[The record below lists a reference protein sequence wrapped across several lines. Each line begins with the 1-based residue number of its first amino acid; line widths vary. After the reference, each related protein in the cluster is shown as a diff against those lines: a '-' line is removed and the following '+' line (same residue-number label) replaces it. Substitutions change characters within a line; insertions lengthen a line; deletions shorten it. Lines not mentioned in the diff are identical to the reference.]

1 MNSKRIRSR
10 RRQRRRKFLFS
21 LCFDNVPYSSVVV
34 LMTVFVLAIIPCA
47 MPLVVRQSSVVAFDG
62 GGLQSRSPP
71 LRRRFRRRRLRPS
84 RAYPSTLLLAHP
96 VRKND
101 FGGGQK
107 RTEEDTASSSSSS
120 SPRLSSLDYNPN
132 DSATSMQDESVVDN
146 DELSSIKRTVLS
158 MLRRNEMKQAL
169 DSIRS
174 LVVSL
179 GQKNDFDDGKYRL
192 RASQCVDEMI
202 QALTRQ
208 AFAPLSSS
216 YYRNTNSNQRQAAR
230 HVQWGVDALHL
241 QLQSSSRLADPYHL
255 VPKMTLVNALKAL
268 TRLNEINPQLH
279 VSSPSLKIK
288 NQPKPQQQQQRQQ
301 KNDDCSLDD
310 DSGLAVDASSS
321 PYSSSTS
328 TSSTWTAFRIL
339 QRLITGV
346 GVRKQTTTT
355 TPPPPLHQ
363 QQRKPNKRYFVYE
376 SDINMVLN
384 AFSDAGQMDMAHRIV
399 ALQERTQHAPP
410 LSPVAYSILLKGYGR
425 LSDLHHVQLV
435 VQHAEKNDI
444 QPDVILLNSLIDAY
458 INCNALDK
466 AKAVFDQMRLSPS
479 PSTTTTSATGTEVNE
494 TTVEM
499 NDKNRVLFINHPC
512 PLPNKRTYNTILKG
526 LANAGLL
533 QEAMAMAD
541 EMQRCRIWDD
551 ISSNT
556 MVHAAVL
563 AGDLALAEQ
572 LLKKH
577 AAAATAVV
585 TPVGQRNSSNSLKKN
600 NKHPNV
606 EAYTELLDGYA
617 KAGQMANALSVLQRM
632 RQHHIEPNQ
641 ITYTCLIAGFGR
653 SGRVK
658 EAIKLV
664 EFMSNSSE
672 ISNNR
677 CSSNSRGNIRP
688 TIVTFNALISGL
700 LAGPQCATAA
710 DSSLS
715 SSLLPQTSQECSPL
729 EVESL
734 DSRVDEAL
742 GIVRLMMK
750 MGVPPNTVTV
760 STIVHALGRCGTPRV
775 KEAMMLVEKL
785 ERQSVIP
792 FANAQVATNLIR
804 TCGIGNDLKGAVT
817 SFRKLKTPDVIAIN
831 AFMDACCRCERAD
844 LAVETFGFYFR
855 HKDGDEQNKRE
866 ADVVSYSVLISW
878 FIKSGSTENLE
889 AAMKYYGEM
898 KTESLIRPDN
908 TLVDIIL
915 KGMIRV
921 GRSKSL
927 SKRDVYF
934 VASVLRDAKKLN
946 WAEGQLERRQRAARA
961 ALTQQFR
968 NDEVFLYSILQVDDD
983 DDDDDDDDELFQ
995 RKGWNKVDS
1004 GFRLWGGG
1012 YSEAPEAK
1020 KRRSS
1025 KVVDIFLQKKGWN
1038 NVDSGFRIL

>member
-1 MNSKRIRSR
+1 LEITQRMNSKSVRRRI
-10 RRQRRRKFLFS
+10 RQRRRRRKFHFPS
-21 LCFDNVPYSSVVV
+21 CFDRVAYCLLIIVICV
-34 LMTVFVLAIIPCA
+34 LLAIH
-47 MPLVVRQSSVVAFDG
+47 SSLAFGGDG
-62 GGLQSRSPP
+62 GAGLQSRIHQ
-71 LRRRFRRRRLRPS
+71 LRRPTSRRRRQSPRRDCPM
-84 RAYPSTLLLAHP
+84 LLLASSYP
-96 VRKND
+96 MKND
-101 FGGGQK
+101 FGQK
-107 RTEEDTASSSSSS
+107 RTEQEGTA
-120 SPRLSSLDYNPN
+120 PQFDYTSN
-132 DSATSMQDESVVDN
+132 DSDAGWKEEDDN
-146 DELSSIKRTVLS
+146 DELSLTKRTVIA

-169 DSIRS
+169 DSIRA
-174 LVVSL
+174 LVDSL
-179 GQKNDFDDGKYRL
+179 GFPNQSSNSNSNIVDVDVEKYRL

-208 AFAPLSSS
+208 AFAPPSSS
-216 YYRNTNSNQRQAAR
+216 YYYNSSSQRQAAR
-230 HVQWGVDALHL
+230 HVQWGVDAVHL

-255 VPKMTLVNALKAL
+255 VPKLTLVNALKAL

-279 VSSPSLKIK
+279 VASPSWTIK
-288 NQPKPQQQQQRQQ
+288 NQPKQLQQQQEQQ
-301 KNDDCSLDD
+301 EFLQD
-310 DSGLAVDASSS
+310 DSGRADDASSS
-321 PYSSSTS
+321 STTTS
-328 TSSTWTAFRIL
+328 ASSTWTAFRIL

-346 GVRKQTTTT
+346 GVRKTAL
-355 TPPPPLHQ
+355 PPALPQQQHHHQ
-363 QQRKPNKRYFVYE
+363 QQQQQQAQKAKRYFVYE

-399 ALQERTQHAPP
+399 ALQERTLHAPP

-425 LSDLHHVQLV
+425 LTDLHHVQLV

-466 AKAVFDQMRLSPS
+466 AKAVFEQMRR
-479 PSTTTTSATGTEVNE
+479 TTTATTAATTTETRANE
-494 TTVEM
+494 TSDVLI
-499 NDKNRVLFINHPC
+499 NDKNRVLFANHPC
-512 PLPNKRTYNTILKG
+512 PPPNKRTYNTILKG
-526 LANAGLL
+526 LANAGGL
-533 QEAMAMAD
+533 QEAMALAD
-541 EMQRCRIWDD
+541 EMQRCRLWDD
-551 ISSNT
+551 VSTNT
-556 MVHAAVL
+556 LVHAAVL
-563 AGDLALAEQ
+563 VGDLALAEKM
-572 LLKKH
+572 LKQH
-577 AAAATAVV
+577 AAAELTTVA
-585 TPVGQRNSSNSLKKN
+585 GQTDNNNNFKNKN

-632 RQHHIEPNQ
+632 RQQHIEPNQ

-658 EAIKLV
+658 EAIKMV
-664 EFMSNSSE
+664 EFMSNSS
-672 ISNNR
+672 
-677 CSSNSRGNIRP
+677 NSRSSSSKSNVRP

-700 LAGPQCATAA
+700 VAGPQCAATAA
-710 DSSLS
+710 DYSLS
-715 SSLLPQTSQECSPL
+715 SSLLPQASQECSPL
-729 EVESL
+729 EAETL

-760 STIVHALGRCGTPRV
+760 STIVHALGRCSTPRV
-775 KEAMMLVEKL
+775 KEAVMLVDKL
-785 ERQSVIP
+785 ERQNVIP

-804 TCGIGNDLKGAVT
+804 TCGIGSDLKGAVT
-817 SFRKLKTPDVIAIN
+817 AFRKLRNPDGVAIN
-831 AFMDACCRCERAD
+831 AFMDACCRCERSD
-844 LAVETFGFYFR
+844 LAAETFGFYFR
-855 HKDGDEQNKRE
+855 SKDGDEQNKRE
-866 ADVVSYSVLISW
+866 ADVISYSVLISS
-878 FIKSGSTENLE
+878 FIKSGTTESLE

-898 KTESLIRPDN
+898 KTECLIRPDT

-934 VASVLRDAKKLN
+934 VASVLRDAKKLK

-968 NDEVFLYSILQVDDD
+968 NDEVALYSILQVENNDDD
-983 DDDDDDDDELFQ
+983 DDDDDVDDELFR

-1012 YSEAPEAK
+1012 YSEVPEAK

-1025 KVVDIFLQKKGWN
+1025 KGVDKFLQKKGWN